1 MVWGDPSSEKL
12 KEERG
17 TVEQL
22 QAQMWNHT
30 EKVSQQVSYSVCE
43 LQNGYCFILALHVLH
58 KSVWFILTGNR
69 GKGVL
74 GNVVQSSQVDIS
86 HSTQWLS
93 QYGGIPG
100 DLYFIFLHVVFF
112 IMNMYYIDNLKKYI
126 KLFSLG
132 KKRLP
137 LLQGIIRIKR

>member
-1 MVWGDPSSEKL
+1 MMWGDPSSEKL
-12 KEERG
+12 KEEPG

-22 QAQMWNHT
+22 EAQTWNHT

-43 LQNGYCFILALHVLH
+43 LQNGYCFILALHISH
-58 KSVWFILTGNR
+58 KDVWLILTGNR

-100 DLYFIFLHVVFF
+100 ELNFTFLHVAFF
-112 IMNMYYIDNLKKYI
+112 TTNMYYIDNLKNIYKAI
-126 KLFSLG
+126 WE
-132 KKRLP
+132 KKSSF
-137 LLQGIIRIKR
+137 IKRNFKN